1 MSFEANKVQLS
12 TYNHAQIGVKRAN
25 QCSISMPPDY
35 LIAFLQGNEVKKKK
49 RSCQLMKKI
58 NQLLI
63 VNHGIT
69 NINEINS

>member
-35 LIAFLQGNEVKKKK
+35 LIAFLQGNEVKKEKK
-49 RSCQLMKKI
+49 LSTYEE
-58 NQLLI
+58 NQSI
-63 VNHGIT
+63 VDSQPWN
-69 NINEINS
+69 NKYK